1 MKWAF
6 SVKNKVKAACIF
18 STLTVLLLLANL
30 VSQNNVATLDKTLT
44 SLRNDRLLPAAFAH
58 EINSLLYENKLMMA
72 KNSGSARIST
82 NLNAIETLAK
92 KYEATDLTP
101 DEAAQWAIFR
111 SQLKS
116 FSLLANGQEQ
126 LALTDVY
133 FTQIQR
139 SLNQLIDIQVAES
152 TRLMENAKRVVSN
165 NVLLSNLVTGLCL
178 VFGLITMI
186 LLNTN
191 YHALHKPEQRHSLN

>member
-18 STLTVLLLLANL
+18 STLTVLLLLANI

-72 KNSGSARIST
+72 KNSGSARIKT
-82 NLNAIETLAK
+82 NLDAIETLAK
-92 KYEATDLTP
+92 KYEATNLTP
-101 DEAAQWAIFR
+101 DEAAQWAVFR
-111 SQLKS
+111 LQLKS
-116 FSLLANGQEQ
+116 FSLLTNGQEQ
-126 LALTDVY
+126 LTLTDVY

-139 SLNQLIDIQVAES
+139 SLNQLINIQVAES
-152 TRLMENAKRVVSN
+152 SRLMENGKRVVSN
-165 NVLLSNLVTGLCL
+165 NVLLSNFVTGLCL

-191 YHALHKPEQRHSLN
+191 YHALHKPEQKHLLN